1 MKEKFASSMK
11 QGKKIVKL
19 GTSNNVDQHSSQRE
33 IQSIMHAMMRESG
46 KSIKPSHHPS
56 IHSRFK
62 E

>member
-1 MKEKFASSMK
+1 MK

-19 GTSNNVDQHSSQRE
+19 GTSNNVDQHRE

-56 IHSRFK
+56 IHP
-62 E
+62 